1 MATGSKCSPAQILGL
16 AFIAAII
23 LAIIVAAAP
32 HAATVASS
40 MTGDLSGIDYL
51 ATDD

>member
-1 MATGSKCSPAQILGL
+1 MATGNRCSPAQILGL

-32 HAATVASS
+32 HAATVAGS